1 MAKDKAPS
9 WVLKDAKAPPPPEP
23 TIMNTLG
30 DYAGVATR
38 AISPYVTA
46 ATLGAPF
53 GPQGAAA
60 GVTALGATDLIT
72 GAYNLAAPMFGGQR
86 VPLPSETIQNQFT
99 RMGVGRAPTTPTQ
112 QVFSDVVQ
120 AGVGGGGQALGARTL
135 APAMTSTGGRNFMQF
150 LGQNARGQTGAS
162 MGGALLPSAA
172 ANYGDVTNPLALTGL
187 SLLGAVAGGKAA
199 SPKTVIPSVED
210 VNAQAKST
218 YKQMEN
224 AGVRVAQPALTDLN
238 TDIRTN
244 LAGVQYDPGT
254 QPQVRKWINILDRNS
269 RGPVSLEKL
278 DALHSDLRA
287 EARTV
292 RNDRTRMMLNNMADT
307 IDDFINGLDNTKITS
322 GNVSAATSA
331 LKEART
337 LWRTKSQLGLLND
350 AVETAQNRSIQQKI
364 PLGEAIRSEYRNIM
378 RNKRAFARLTPEA
391 QDAVRMVANGTPTTR
406 GLEVLGALSPT
417 SKGAILS
424 EALTGGLLF
433 AHSGGML
440 FTHSGSPTGAVILPA
455 AMATTGATAK
465 TAANRMAVSQS
476 QRALSTAAGNP
487 KTPPIY
493 RGPLAAPVTQQLL
506 QAPARGQT
514 AQKRNDKF
522 NAPWWASGQ

>member
-9 WVLKDAKAPPPPEP
+9 WVLREAKAPPPPPEP
-23 TIMNTLG
+23 TFMDTLG

-60 GVTALGATDLIT
+60 GVTALSATDLLT

-199 SPKTVIPSVED
+199 SPKTAIPSVED
-210 VNAQAKST
+210 INARAKST

-224 AGVRVAQPALTDLN
+224 AGVRIAQPALTDLN

-307 IDDFINGLDNTKITS
+307 IDDFINGLDNTKITA
-322 GNVSAATSA
+322 GNSSVATAA
-331 LKEART
+331 LKEARG

-417 SKGAILS
+417 SKSALFG
-424 EALTGGLLF
+424 EAMTGGMLF
-433 AHSGGML
+433 AHSG
-440 FTHSGSPTGAVILPA
+440 SPIGAIAVPA
-455 AMATTGATAK
+455 ALATGGAAAK
-465 TAANRMAVSQS
+465 TTANRMAVSQS

-522 NAPWWASGQ
+522 NAPWWATGQ

>member
-9 WVLKDAKAPPPPEP
+9 WVLKDAKAPPPEP

-72 GAYNLAAPMFGGQR
+72 GAYNLAAPMFGAQR

-135 APAMTSTGGRNFMQF
+135 APAMYSTGGRNFMQF

-172 ANYGDVTNPLALTGL
+172 ANYGDVTNPFALTGL
-187 SLLGAVAGGKAA
+187 SLLGSVAGGKAA
-199 SPKTVIPSVED
+199 TPKTAVPSVED
-210 VNAQAKST
+210 VNARAKST

-224 AGVRVAQPALTDLN
+224 ANVRVAQPALSTLGSN
-238 TDIRTN
+238 IKNN
-244 LAGVQYDPGT
+244 LTRVLQYDPGT
-254 QPQVRKWINILDRNS
+254 QPQVRKWVNILDKNF
-269 RGPVSLEKL
+269 RGPVTFEKL
-278 DALHSDLRA
+278 DALHSDLTA

-292 RNDRTRMMLNNMADT
+292 KNDRTRMMMNNIAETLDDFMRN
-307 IDDFINGLDNTKITS
+307 IDDKKITA
-322 GNVSAATSA
+322 GNPSVASAA
-331 LKEART
+331 LKEARS

-350 AVETAQNRSIQQKI
+350 AVETAQNRALQQKI
-364 PLGEAIRSEYRNIM
+364 PLGEAIRGEYRKILN
-378 RNKRAFARLTPEA
+378 NKRTFARLTPEA

-417 SKGAILS
+417 SKSALFG
-424 EALTGGLLF
+424 EAMTGGMFF
-433 AHSGGML
+433 AHSG
-440 FTHSGSPTGAVILPA
+440 SPIGAIAVPA
-455 AMATTGATAK
+455 ALATGGAAAK

-522 NAPWWASGQ
+522 NAPWWATGQ

>member
-172 ANYGDVTNPLALTGL
+172 ANYGDVTNPFALTGL
-187 SLLGAVAGGKAA
+187 SLLGSVAGGKAA
-199 SPKTVIPSVED
+199 TPKTAVPSVED
-210 VNAQAKST
+210 VNARAKST

-244 LAGVQYDPGT
+244 LASVQYNPGAH
-254 QPQVRKWINILDRNS
+254 PQVRKWVNILDRDA
-269 RGPVSLEKL
+269 RGPLSLEKL
-278 DALHSDLRA
+278 DAHHSDLRA

-292 RNDRTRMMLNNMADT
+292 GNERTRMMLNNMADT
-307 IDDFINGLDNTKITS
+307 IDDFINGLDNTKITA
-322 GNVSAATSA
+322 GNTSVATTT
-331 LKEART
+331 LNEARS

-350 AVETAQNRSIQQKI
+350 AVETAQNRALQQKI
-364 PLGEAIRSEYRNIM
+364 PLGEAIRREYRKILN
-378 RNKRAFARLTPEA
+378 NKRTFARLTPEA

-406 GLEVLGALSPT
+406 GLEVIGALSPT

-424 EALTGGLLF
+424 EAMTGGMLF
-433 AHSGGML
+433 AHSG
-440 FTHSGSPTGAVILPA
+440 SPIGAIAVPA
-455 AMATTGATAK
+455 ALATGGAAAK

-522 NAPWWASGQ
+522 NAPWWAAGQ